1 MCNQHTLTEASWL
14 HTFFLK
20 ERTRLLAEDARG
32 LFFYQQFYCFSGLSS
47 GNGSLAG
54 REGTPTVE
62 FGKW

>member
-32 LFFYQQFYCFSGLSS
+32 LFFYHKLRRNLKQ
-47 GNGSLAG
+47 
-54 REGTPTVE
+54 
-62 FGKW
+62 